1 MTFGDGSINS
11 FGATAG
17 NFASF
22 SPSLGSFPF
31 EALTFCDDVWEVWW
45 LLCIMM
51 LFWSCSRAVTPA
63 GS

>member
-1 MTFGDGSINS
+1 
-11 FGATAG
+11 
-17 NFASF
+17 
-22 SPSLGSFPF
+22 LGSFPF

-51 LFWSCSRAVTPA
+51 LFWSCLRAVTPA